1 MKRRES
7 QQTRD
12 GRAHQDGAPTRELQV
27 AHTTLRNEL
36 RKRVPWMGLALVAG
50 GFMVFVSRHF
60 EQALSRNLELV
71 LFVPV
76 IVYLS
81 DSIGTETLALFVR
94 ELSQE
99 KVVLRK
105 LLLREVMVGLT
116 LGIVTGVPV
125 GLLSY
130 LWLKD
135 ARLGVALLLA
145 MTVNGLVAVLTGM
158 LVPMA
163 FAKLRRDPALGT
175 DEITTAISDNASLL
189 IYLVVATLILA
200 S

>member
-1 MKRRES
+1 
-7 QQTRD
+7 
-12 GRAHQDGAPTRELQV
+12 
-27 AHTTLRNEL
+27 
-36 RKRVPWMGLALVAG
+36 MGLALVAG